1 MVDRGIRAL
10 TRVAAAT
17 LLTMLTVAPGAE
29 AQSDAPN
36 LASLLPEL
44 ILREI
49 RLPTPTGTG
58 LSHAAHFSPF
68 SVNELQNPAVAVVD
82 GFNRLMVVQLSTF
95 PIGSSAGGFSYAFDP
110 ALGTLRRASNSFGPL
125 FAERAATIGRG
136 RMSAGFNYQRASYDK
151 FEGSNLNDGTIR
163 FYLRHQDCCTTGS
176 GPAVPP
182 FFGVDQNPDGTLL
195 NPFFEGDVI
204 EAALS
209 LKVKTDV
216 VSMFGNYGLTDRW
229 DVGIAVPVVHVDMD
243 ATVLATIKRLAT
255 SANPLI
261 HTFVGGQ
268 DVPQTTV
275 SSGGSATGLG
285 DIELRTK
292 YRLKDLRA
300 GGIAAAVDVRLP
312 TGKEEDLLGG
322 STQVKV
328 FLVESGGGDRLT
340 QHVNIGYTFSKD
352 SGTTAATGHLAGSPT
367 FPDEFNYAAGV
378 EFVVE
383 PRVTIIGDVV
393 GRTLRNAGRL
403 DMTTKTFQFQPAGTP
418 APPIATMQFEE
429 FEPRTGNLNLLYGTT
444 GVKVNPKGNIL
455 ISASVLFP
463 LTDKGLKSRLT
474 TIIGMDYAF

>member
-1 MVDRGIRAL
+1 MVDRGVRAL
-10 TRVAAAT
+10 TRIAVATLFTVLALAPSAAAQNET
-17 LLTMLTVAPGAE
+17 PDL
-29 AQSDAPN
+29 S
-36 LASLLPEL
+36 SLLPEL

-49 RLPTPTGTG
+49 RLPTSSAG

-68 SVNELQNPAVAVVD
+68 SVDELQNPAVAVVG
-82 GFNRLMVVQLSTF
+82 GFNQLMVVQLSTF

-125 FAERAATIGRG
+125 FAQRAATIGRG
-136 RMSAGFNYQRASYDK
+136 RFSAGFNYQHASYDK
-151 FEGSNLNDGTIR
+151 FEGSTLDNGSIR
-163 FYLRHQDCCTTGS
+163 FYLRHQDCCTTGT
-176 GPAVPP
+176 GPVGPP
-182 FFGVDQNPDGTLL
+182 FFGVDPRPDGTLL

-216 VSMFGNYGLTDRW
+216 VSLFGNYGVTDKW
-229 DVGIAVPVVHVDMD
+229 DVGIAVPIVHVDMD
-243 ATVLATIKRLAT
+243 ASVLATIKRLAT

-261 HTFVGGQ
+261 HTFVAGQ
-268 DVPQTTV
+268 DVPQTTLT
-275 SSGGSATGLG
+275 SGGSATGLG

-292 YRLKDLRA
+292 YRLMDFRA
-300 GGIAAAVDVRLP
+300 GGLAAAADVRLP

-322 STQVKV
+322 STQVKL
-328 FLVESGGGDRLT
+328 FLIESGGGDRLT

-352 SGTTAATGHLAGSPT
+352 TGTIATSHLGGSPT

-378 EFVVE
+378 EYVIE
-383 PRVTIIGDVV
+383 PRVTVIGDVV

-403 DMTTKTFQFQPAGTP
+403 DVVTKTFTFQPPGTP
-418 APPIATMQFEE
+418 APPLATMQFDE
-429 FEPRTGNLNLLYGTT
+429 FEARTGNLNLLYGTA
-444 GVKVNPKGNIL
+444 GVKINPKGNIL

-463 LTDKGLKSRLT
+463 LTDAGLKNRLT